1 MATLAIA
8 ASALGV
14 AHDAQAQ
21 DVTESRLVSSIRV
34 TVRFDSGS
42 YALDEGAGTTAG
54 QINLIARTRANTVPP
69 LRGFSVAVLTRDGTA
84 ESTDDYQRVSRRV
97 RFGGPFGGNWVAA
110 GNAYES
116 RVRVPV
122 RIAQDDLV
130 EGDERF
136 RLLLQ
141 LPGRQPTVAVVP
153 ADLAAPRCTADGC
166 QSSVTIVDDD
176 SLDATLSY
184 SGEVTITARHDTAL
198 QGIDP
203 LEFVVTRSEAADQP
217 LDVDVTLSS
226 GIISARKLR
235 YTATIAAGEAT
246 GALTV
251 PTDDPAPGAVT
262 GDVTATVDASKLYDV
277 GDPSSASARL
287 HVGDPLVT
295 VSFSEGSYSV
305 SESVGVLAAR
315 VRARTAANVPPPN
328 NPISAAVSFRSG
340 TATSPEDYSASFL
353 LLSLPASSWVAE
365 GDGYESDRTVPLS
378 IVDDSKVE
386 DDETLTMELAKP
398 PTLSATVAFVGAD
411 ARECMDSC
419 TATVTIM
426 DDDEDPTL
434 DDQVVHSGTVSI
446 DAVHPT
452 ALQGIDDLVFTVTR
466 AVSLDSDLEVPVTLS
481 SGIIDSDRL
490 SHTVTVGANETSAE
504 LRVHTRTL
512 DPAAATGDVIA
523 TVDDGEQYDIP
534 DPPTASVRVYVGDPL
549 VTVRLNAGSYTVD
562 EAVGTTGELIRL
574 VARTEP
580 DIPAPTG
587 AVHVALSTRSGTAA
601 SPHDYGVLSQEV
613 AFEGE
618 SGGAWVAVD
627 DAYQSEVAVSLTV
640 VDDDAA
646 EGAETLRLLLERTP
660 GLPATVDLAPA
671 DLSMPTCM
679 HDDDCAA
686 IVTIT
691 DNDGQ
696 GVTVSETG
704 TLSVDEGATAAYTV
718 VLDTEPTDDVTVTL
732 QVRDASDA
740 EISVSEALTFTMDD
754 WHIPQTVIVT
764 AAADDNRAHGSAT
777 ISHTVAGGDYEA
789 KGVTAEPVEVAEVD
803 AEGRTVVTLVHV
815 PDGTVI
821 PDNSTLTVGETVL
834 DGTTFP
840 EDGRVLYRLVFSA
853 ADGGRARY
861 GADVELSFFWNHES
875 PIVPVSGQLSR
886 IVLSLPRADVWDSAA
901 RILDNEVGN
910 PDSTVTVRITGCERH
925 GCVIGTPNEITV
937 TIADDD
943 GGPAVA
949 PPGRPASP
957 AVLCPGRGHSSSD
970 TGLKVIWEAPEFE
983 GGAPV
988 ESYEV
993 RYRQR
998 QFVDSV
1004 VAPGEWQ
1011 PWPDS
1016 VDATTVT
1023 ITGLEAGT
1031 SYGVQVR
1038 AVNANGPG
1046 EWSPQGIGFT
1056 GQPDYIC
1063 DSLDELHAG

>member
-8 ASALGV
+8 AVALGV
-14 AHDAQAQ
+14 PHDAQAQ
-21 DVTESRLVSSIRV
+21 DDDESRLVSSIRV

-42 YALDEGAGTTAG
+42 YTLDESAGTTAG
-54 QINLIARTRANTVPP
+54 QIKLIARTRANTLPP

-84 ESTDDYQRVSRRV
+84 ESPDDYRRASRRV
-97 RFGGPFGGNWVAA
+97 RFGGQLGGNWVAA

-116 RVRVPV
+116 RARVPV

-141 LPGRQPTVAVVP
+141 LVGREPTIAVVP
-153 ADLAAPRCTADGC
+153 ADLTAPRCTADGC
-166 QSSVTIVDDD
+166 QSSVTI
-176 SLDATLSY
+176 
-184 SGEVTITARHDTAL
+184 
-198 QGIDP
+198 
-203 LEFVVTRSEAADQP
+203 
-217 LDVDVTLSS
+217 
-226 GIISARKLR
+226 
-235 YTATIAAGEAT
+235 
-246 GALTV
+246 
-251 PTDDPAPGAVT
+251 
-262 GDVTATVDASKLYDV
+262 
-277 GDPSSASARL
+277 
-287 HVGDPLVT
+287 
-295 VSFSEGSYSV
+295 
-305 SESVGVLAAR
+305 
-315 VRARTAANVPPPN
+315 
-328 NPISAAVSFRSG
+328 
-340 TATSPEDYSASFL
+340 
-353 LLSLPASSWVAE
+353 
-365 GDGYESDRTVPLS
+365 
-378 IVDDSKVE
+378 
-386 DDETLTMELAKP
+386 
-398 PTLSATVAFVGAD
+398 
-411 ARECMDSC
+411 
-419 TATVTIM
+419 M
-426 DDDEDPTL
+426 DDDEDSL
-434 DDQVVHSGTVSI
+434 FDDQDVYSGAVVI

-452 ALQGIDDLVFTVTR
+452 ALQGIDDLVFAVTR
-466 AVSLDSDLEVPVTLS
+466 AVSLDSDLDVPVTLS
-481 SGIIDSDRL
+481 SGIIDADRL
-490 SHTVTVGANETSAE
+490 SHTVTIGANQTSAE
-504 LRVHTRTL
+504 LRVHTRAL
-512 DPAAATGDVIA
+512 DPAAATGDVVA
-523 TVDDGEQYDIP
+523 TVDDGEQYDVP
-534 DPPTASVRVYVGDPL
+534 DPATASVRVYVGETL
-549 VTVRLNAGSYTVD
+549 VTVRPEAASYTVD
-562 EAVGTTGELIRL
+562 EDVGTTAELIRL

-580 DIPAPTG
+580 GIPAPTG

-601 SPHDYGVLSQEV
+601 SPHDYGALSQEV

-618 SGGAWVAVD
+618 SGGTWVAVD

-640 VDDDAA
+640 VDDDAV
-646 EGAETLRLLLERTP
+646 EGDETLRLLLARTP
-660 GLPATVDLAPA
+660 GLSATVDLAPA

-704 TLSVDEGATAAYTV
+704 TLSVDEGASAAYTV
-718 VLDTEPTDDVTVTL
+718 VLDTEPTEDVTVTL

-740 EISVSEALTFTMDD
+740 EISVSEALTFTVDD

-840 EDGRVLYRLVFSA
+840 EDGRVLFRLLFSA

-861 GADVELSFFWNHES
+861 GANVELSFFWNHES

-886 IVLSLPRADVWDSAA
+886 IVLSLPRADVWDGAA
-901 RILDNEVGN
+901 QILDNEVGN
-910 PDSTVTVRITGCERH
+910 PDSTVTVRITGCERN
-925 GCVIGTPNEITV
+925 GCMIGTPDEITV

-943 GGPAVA
+943 GGPDAA
-949 PPGRPASP
+949 PPGRPQTP
-957 AVLCPGRGHSSSD
+957 AVLCPDRGHSFSD

-988 ESYEV
+988 ESYEA

-998 QFVDSV
+998 QFVDGV

-1011 PWPDS
+1011 PWPHS
-1016 VDATTVT
+1016 VDATPAT

-1031 SYGVQVR
+1031 SYSVQVR

-1056 GQPDYIC
+1056 GQSDQIC
-1063 DSLDELHAG
+1063 DILDELHAE

>member
-1 MATLAIA
+1 MSRARLRALGGTLSERPPRSLLAVIAALAIA

-14 AHDAQAQ
+14 PHDAQAQ
-21 DVTESRLVSSIRV
+21 DVTESRIVSSIRV

-69 LRGFSVAVLTRDGTA
+69 LTGFRVAVLTRDGTA
-84 ESTDDYQRVSRRV
+84 ESPDDYRRVSRRV
-97 RFGGPFGGNWVAA
+97 RFGGQLGGNWVAV

-130 EGDERF
+130 EGDEGF
-136 RLLLQ
+136 RLLLRTV
-141 LPGRQPTVAVVP
+141 GREPTIAVVP
-153 ADLAAPRCTADGC
+153 ADLTAPRCTADGC

-176 SLDATLSY
+176 SLDTTGLTL
-184 SGEVTITARHDTAL
+184 V
-198 QGIDP
+198 
-203 LEFVVTRSEAADQP
+203 
-217 LDVDVTLSS
+217 
-226 GIISARKLR
+226 
-235 YTATIAAGEAT
+235 
-246 GALTV
+246 
-251 PTDDPAPGAVT
+251 
-262 GDVTATVDASKLYDV
+262 
-277 GDPSSASARL
+277 
-287 HVGDPLVT
+287 
-295 VSFSEGSYSV
+295 
-305 SESVGVLAAR
+305 
-315 VRARTAANVPPPN
+315 
-328 NPISAAVSFRSG
+328 
-340 TATSPEDYSASFL
+340 
-353 LLSLPASSWVAE
+353 
-365 GDGYESDRTVPLS
+365 
-378 IVDDSKVE
+378 
-386 DDETLTMELAKP
+386 
-398 PTLSATVAFVGAD
+398 
-411 ARECMDSC
+411 
-419 TATVTIM
+419 
-426 DDDEDPTL
+426 
-434 DDQVVHSGTVSI
+434 DDQVAHSGTVSI

-466 AVSLDSDLEVPVTLS
+466 TVSLDSDLDVPVTLS
-481 SGIIDSDRL
+481 SGIIDTDRL
-490 SHTVTVGANETSAE
+490 SHTVTIGANETSAE
-504 LRVHTRTL
+504 LRVHTSTL

-523 TVDDGEQYDIP
+523 TVDDGEQNDVP
-534 DPPTASVRVYVGDPL
+534 DPATASVRVYVGGPL
-549 VTVRLNAGSYTVD
+549 VTVRLDAASYTVGED
-562 EAVGTTGELIRL
+562 VGTTGELIRL

-580 DIPAPTG
+580 DIPAPIGSFG
-587 AVHVALSTRSGTAA
+587 AALSTRGGTAA
-601 SPHDYGVLSQEV
+601 SPSDYGVLSQEV
-613 AFEGE
+613 TFEGE

-627 DAYQSEVAVSLTV
+627 GAHQAEVAVSLTI
-640 VDDDAA
+640 VDDDAV
-646 EGAETLRLLLERTP
+646 EGDETLRLLLERTS
-660 GLPATVDLAPA
+660 GLPATVDLGPA
-671 DLSMPTCM
+671 DLSTPTCM
-679 HDDDCAA
+679 DDHDCAA

-696 GVTVSETG
+696 GVTVHQTG

-718 VLDTEPTDDVTVTL
+718 VLDTEPTDDVTVTP
-732 QVRDASDA
+732 QVQDASDA
-740 EISVSEALTFTMDD
+740 EISVSQALTFTMDD
-754 WHIPQTVIVT
+754 WHIPQTVVVT
-764 AAADDNRAHGSAT
+764 AGADDNRAHGSAT
-777 ISHTVAGGDYEA
+777 ISHRVAGGDYEA
-789 KGVTAEPVEVAEVD
+789 KGVTAPSVEVAEVD

-821 PDNSTLTVGETVL
+821 PDNSTLTAGETVL

-875 PIVPVSGQLSR
+875 PIVPVSGRLSKK
-886 IVLSLPRADVWDSAA
+886 VLSLPTVDVWDSAA
-901 RILDNEVGN
+901 QILDNEVGN
-910 PDSTVTVRITGCERH
+910 PDSTVTVRITGCERN
-925 GCVIGTPNEITV
+925 GCVIGTPNEIAV

-949 PPGRPASP
+949 PPGQPASP

-998 QFVDSV
+998 QFVDGV

-1023 ITGLEAGT
+1023 ISGLEAGI

-1046 EWSPQGIGFT
+1046 EWSHQGIGFT
-1056 GQPDYIC
+1056 DQPDFIC

>member
-1 MATLAIA
+1 MSRARLRALGGTLSERPPRSLLAVMATLAIA

-14 AHDAQAQ
+14 PHDAQAQ
-21 DVTESRLVSSIRV
+21 DVTESRIVSSIRV
-34 TVRFDSGS
+34 IVRFDSGS
-42 YALDEGAGTTAG
+42 YALDEGTGTTAG
-54 QINLIARTRANTVPP
+54 QINLIARTRANTLPP
-69 LRGFSVAVLTRDGTA
+69 LTGFRVAVLTRDGTA
-84 ESTDDYQRVSRRV
+84 ESPDDYRRVSRRV
-97 RFGGPFGGNWVAA
+97 SFGGPFGGNWVAV

-130 EGDERF
+130 EGDEGF
-136 RLLLQ
+136 RLLLRTV
-141 LPGRQPTVAVVP
+141 GRQPTIAVVP
-153 ADLAAPRCTADGC
+153 ADLTAPRCTADGC

-176 SLDATLSY
+176 SLD
-184 SGEVTITARHDTAL
+184 
-198 QGIDP
+198 
-203 LEFVVTRSEAADQP
+203 
-217 LDVDVTLSS
+217 
-226 GIISARKLR
+226 
-235 YTATIAAGEAT
+235 
-246 GALTV
+246 
-251 PTDDPAPGAVT
+251 PTE
-262 GDVTATVDASKLYDV
+262 
-277 GDPSSASARL
+277 PS
-287 HVGDPLVT
+287 LV
-295 VSFSEGSYSV
+295 
-305 SESVGVLAAR
+305 
-315 VRARTAANVPPPN
+315 
-328 NPISAAVSFRSG
+328 
-340 TATSPEDYSASFL
+340 
-353 LLSLPASSWVAE
+353 
-365 GDGYESDRTVPLS
+365 
-378 IVDDSKVE
+378 
-386 DDETLTMELAKP
+386 
-398 PTLSATVAFVGAD
+398 
-411 ARECMDSC
+411 
-419 TATVTIM
+419 
-426 DDDEDPTL
+426 
-434 DDQVVHSGTVSI
+434 DDQVAQSGAVSI

-466 AVSLDSDLEVPVTLS
+466 AISLDSDLDVPVTLS
-481 SGIIDSDRL
+481 SGIIDTGRL
-490 SHTVTVGANETSAE
+490 SHTVTIGANETSAE
-504 LRVHTRTL
+504 LRVHTSTL

-523 TVDDGEQYDIP
+523 TVDDGEQNDVP

-549 VTVRLNAGSYTVD
+549 VTVRLDAASYTVGED
-562 EAVGTTGELIRL
+562 VGTTGELIRL

-580 DIPAPTG
+580 DIPAPIGSFG
-587 AVHVALSTRSGTAA
+587 AALSTRGGTAA
-601 SPHDYGVLSQEV
+601 SPSDYGVLSQEV
-613 AFEGE
+613 TFEGE

-627 DAYQSEVAVSLTV
+627 GAHQSEVAVSLTV
-640 VDDDAA
+640 VDDDAV
-646 EGAETLRLLLERTP
+646 EGDETLRLLLERTP
-660 GLPATVDLAPA
+660 GLPATVDLGPA
-671 DLSMPTCM
+671 DLSTPTCM
-679 HDDDCAA
+679 DDHDCAA

-696 GVTVSETG
+696 GVTVHETG

-718 VLDTEPTDDVTVTL
+718 VLDTEPTDDVTVTP
-732 QVRDASDA
+732 QVQDASDA
-740 EISVSEALTFTMDD
+740 EISVSQALTFTMDD
-754 WHIPQTVIVT
+754 WHIPQTVVVT
-764 AAADDNRAHGSAT
+764 AAADDNRAHGSVT
-777 ISHTVAGGDYEA
+777 ISHRVAGGDYEA
-789 KGVTAEPVEVAEVD
+789 KGVTAPSVEVAEVD

-821 PDNSTLTVGETVL
+821 PDNSTLTAGETVL

-886 IVLSLPRADVWDSAA
+886 KVLSLPRVDVWDSAA
-901 RILDNEVGN
+901 QILDNDVGN
-910 PDSTVTVRITGCERH
+910 PDSTVTVRITGCERN

-949 PPGRPASP
+949 PPGQPASP

-998 QFVDSV
+998 QFVDGV
-1004 VAPGEWQ
+1004 TAPGEWQ

-1016 VDATTVT
+1016 VDTTTVT
-1023 ITGLEAGT
+1023 ISGLEAGI

-1046 EWSPQGIGFT
+1046 QWSPQGIGYT
-1056 GQPDYIC
+1056 DQPDYIC

>member
-1 MATLAIA
+1 MSRARLRALRGALSERPPKSLLAVIAALAIA

-14 AHDAQAQ
+14 PHDAQAQ
-21 DVTESRLVSSIRV
+21 DVTESRIVSSIRV

-54 QINLIARTRANTVPP
+54 EISLIARTRANTVPP
-69 LRGFSVAVLTRDGTA
+69 LTGFSVAVLTRDGTA
-84 ESTDDYQRVSRRV
+84 ESPDDYRRVSRRV

-130 EGDERF
+130 EGDETF
-136 RLLLQ
+136 RLLLR
-141 LPGRQPTVAVVP
+141 PVGREPTVAVVP
-153 ADLAAPRCTADGC
+153 ADLTAPRCTADGC

-176 SLDATLSY
+176 SLDAT
-184 SGEVTITARHDTAL
+184 G
-198 QGIDP
+198 
-203 LEFVVTRSEAADQP
+203 
-217 LDVDVTLSS
+217 
-226 GIISARKLR
+226 
-235 YTATIAAGEAT
+235 
-246 GALTV
+246 
-251 PTDDPAPGAVT
+251 
-262 GDVTATVDASKLYDV
+262 
-277 GDPSSASARL
+277 
-287 HVGDPLVT
+287 
-295 VSFSEGSYSV
+295 
-305 SESVGVLAAR
+305 
-315 VRARTAANVPPPN
+315 
-328 NPISAAVSFRSG
+328 
-340 TATSPEDYSASFL
+340 
-353 LLSLPASSWVAE
+353 
-365 GDGYESDRTVPLS
+365 
-378 IVDDSKVE
+378 
-386 DDETLTMELAKP
+386 
-398 PTLSATVAFVGAD
+398 PTLV
-411 ARECMDSC
+411 
-419 TATVTIM
+419 
-426 DDDEDPTL
+426 
-434 DDQVVHSGTVSI
+434 DDQVVHSGTVVI

-452 ALQGIDDLVFTVTR
+452 ALQGIDDLVFTITR
-466 AVSLDSDLEVPVTLS
+466 AVSLDSDLDVPVTLS
-481 SGIIDSDRL
+481 SGIIDTDRL
-490 SHTVTVGANETSAE
+490 SHTVTIGANETSAE

-512 DPAAATGDVIA
+512 DPDAATGDVIA
-523 TVDDGEQYDIP
+523 TVDDGEQHDVP
-534 DPPTASVRVYVGDPL
+534 DPPTASVRVYVGGPL
-549 VTVRLNAGSYTVD
+549 VTVRLTAGSYTVD

-580 DIPAPTG
+580 DIPAPIGSFG
-587 AVHVALSTRSGTAA
+587 AALSTREGTAA
-601 SPHDYGVLSQEV
+601 SPGDYGVLSQEV
-613 AFEGE
+613 TFEGE

-627 DAYQSEVAVSLTV
+627 GAHQSEVAVSLTV
-640 VDDDAA
+640 VDDDAV
-646 EGAETLRLLLERTP
+646 EGDETLRLMLERTP
-660 GLPATVDLAPA
+660 SLPATVDLGPA
-671 DLSMPTCM
+671 DLSTPTCM
-679 HDDDCAA
+679 DDHDCAA

-696 GVTVSETG
+696 GVTVHETG
-704 TLSVDEGATAAYTV
+704 TLSVDEGTTAAYTV
-718 VLDTEPTDDVTVTL
+718 VLDTKPTDNVTVTP
-732 QVRDASDA
+732 QVQDASDA
-740 EISVSEALTFTMDD
+740 EISVSQALTFTMDD
-754 WHIPQTVIVT
+754 WHIPQTVVVA

-777 ISHTVAGGDYEA
+777 ISHRVAGGDYEA
-789 KGVTAEPVEVAEVD
+789 KGVTAPSVEVAEVD

-840 EDGRVLYRLVFSA
+840 EDGRVLYRLLFSA

-861 GADVELSFFWNHES
+861 GADVELSFFWNHAS
-875 PIVPVSGQLSR
+875 PIVPVSGQLSKT
-886 IVLSLPRADVWDSAA
+886 VLSLPTVDVWDSAA
-901 RILDNEVGN
+901 QILDNDVGN
-910 PDSTVTVRITGCERH
+910 PDSTATVRITGCERN

-949 PPGRPASP
+949 PPGQPATP

-970 TGLKVIWEAPEFE
+970 TGLKAIWEAPEFE

-998 QFVDSV
+998 QFVDGV
-1004 VAPGEWQ
+1004 AAPGEWQ

-1023 ITGLEAGT
+1023 ITGLEAGI

-1046 EWSPQGIGFT
+1046 EWSPQGIGYT
-1056 GQPDYIC
+1056 DQPDYIC

>member
-14 AHDAQAQ
+14 PHDAQAQ
-21 DVTESRLVSSIRV
+21 DVTESRIVSSIRV

-42 YALDEGAGTTAG
+42 YALDEGAGTTAS

-69 LRGFSVAVLTRDGTA
+69 LTGFSVAVLTRDGTA
-84 ESTDDYQRVSRRV
+84 ESPDDYRRVSRRV

-130 EGDERF
+130 EGDETF
-136 RLLLQ
+136 RLLLRTV
-141 LPGRQPTVAVVP
+141 GREPTIAVVP
-153 ADLAAPRCTADGC
+153 ADLTAPRCTANGC
-166 QSSVTIVDDD
+166 QSSVNIVDDD
-176 SLDATLSY
+176 SLDAT
-184 SGEVTITARHDTAL
+184 G
-198 QGIDP
+198 
-203 LEFVVTRSEAADQP
+203 
-217 LDVDVTLSS
+217 
-226 GIISARKLR
+226 
-235 YTATIAAGEAT
+235 
-246 GALTV
+246 
-251 PTDDPAPGAVT
+251 
-262 GDVTATVDASKLYDV
+262 
-277 GDPSSASARL
+277 
-287 HVGDPLVT
+287 
-295 VSFSEGSYSV
+295 
-305 SESVGVLAAR
+305 
-315 VRARTAANVPPPN
+315 
-328 NPISAAVSFRSG
+328 
-340 TATSPEDYSASFL
+340 
-353 LLSLPASSWVAE
+353 
-365 GDGYESDRTVPLS
+365 
-378 IVDDSKVE
+378 
-386 DDETLTMELAKP
+386 
-398 PTLSATVAFVGAD
+398 PTLV
-411 ARECMDSC
+411 
-419 TATVTIM
+419 
-426 DDDEDPTL
+426 

-466 AVSLDSDLEVPVTLS
+466 AVSLDSDLDVPVTLS
-481 SGIIDSDRL
+481 SGIIDTDRL
-490 SHTVTVGANETSAE
+490 SHTVTIGANETSAE

-512 DPAAATGDVIA
+512 DPDAATGDVIA
-523 TVDDGEQYDIP
+523 TVDDGEQHDVP
-534 DPPTASVRVYVGDPL
+534 DPPTASVRVYVGGPL

-580 DIPAPTG
+580 DIPAPIGSFG
-587 AVHVALSTRSGTAA
+587 AALSTRGGTAA
-601 SPHDYGVLSQEV
+601 SPSDYGVLSQEV
-613 AFEGE
+613 TFEGE

-627 DAYQSEVAVSLTV
+627 GAYQSEVAVSLTV
-640 VDDDAA
+640 VDDDAV
-646 EGAETLRLLLERTP
+646 EGEETLRLLLERTP
-660 GLPATVDLAPA
+660 SLPATVDLGPA
-671 DLSMPTCM
+671 DLSTPTCAD
-679 HDDDCAA
+679 DDDCAA

-696 GVTVSETG
+696 GVTVHETG

-718 VLDTEPTDDVTVTL
+718 VLDTEPTDDVTVTP
-732 QVRDASDA
+732 QVQDASDA
-740 EISVSEALTFTMDD
+740 EISGSQALTFTMDD
-754 WHIPQTVIVT
+754 WHIPQTVVVT

-777 ISHTVAGGDYEA
+777 ISHRVAGGDYEA
-789 KGVTAEPVEVAEVD
+789 KGVTAPSVEVAEVD

-821 PDNSTLTVGETVL
+821 PDNSALTVGETVL

-886 IVLSLPRADVWDSAA
+886 KVLSLPTVDVWDGAA
-901 RILDNEVGN
+901 QILDNEVGN
-910 PDSTVTVRITGCERH
+910 PDSTVTVRITGCERN

-949 PPGRPASP
+949 PPGQPASP

-998 QFVDSV
+998 QFVDGV
-1004 VAPGEWQ
+1004 AAPGEWQ

-1023 ITGLEAGT
+1023 ITGLEAGI

-1046 EWSPQGIGFT
+1046 EWSPQGIGYT
-1056 GQPDYIC
+1056 DQPDYIC

>member
-1 MATLAIA
+1 MSRARLRALRGALSERPPKSLLAVIAALAIA

-14 AHDAQAQ
+14 PHDAQAQ
-21 DVTESRLVSSIRV
+21 DVTESRIVSSIRV

-42 YALDEGAGTTAG
+42 YAFDEGAGTTAG
-54 QINLIARTRANTVPP
+54 EISLIARTRANTVPP
-69 LRGFSVAVLTRDGTA
+69 LTGFSVAVLTRDGTA
-84 ESTDDYQRVSRRV
+84 ESPDDYRRVSRRV
-97 RFGGPFGGNWVAA
+97 SFGGPFGGNWVAA

-130 EGDERF
+130 EGDETF
-136 RLLLQ
+136 RLLLR
-141 LPGRQPTVAVVP
+141 PVGREPTVAVVP
-153 ADLAAPRCTADGC
+153 ADLTAPRCTADGC

-176 SLDATLSY
+176 SLDAT
-184 SGEVTITARHDTAL
+184 G
-198 QGIDP
+198 
-203 LEFVVTRSEAADQP
+203 
-217 LDVDVTLSS
+217 
-226 GIISARKLR
+226 
-235 YTATIAAGEAT
+235 
-246 GALTV
+246 
-251 PTDDPAPGAVT
+251 
-262 GDVTATVDASKLYDV
+262 
-277 GDPSSASARL
+277 
-287 HVGDPLVT
+287 
-295 VSFSEGSYSV
+295 
-305 SESVGVLAAR
+305 
-315 VRARTAANVPPPN
+315 
-328 NPISAAVSFRSG
+328 
-340 TATSPEDYSASFL
+340 
-353 LLSLPASSWVAE
+353 
-365 GDGYESDRTVPLS
+365 
-378 IVDDSKVE
+378 
-386 DDETLTMELAKP
+386 
-398 PTLSATVAFVGAD
+398 PTLV
-411 ARECMDSC
+411 
-419 TATVTIM
+419 
-426 DDDEDPTL
+426 
-434 DDQVVHSGTVSI
+434 DDQVVHSGTVVI

-452 ALQGIDDLVFTVTR
+452 ALQGIDDLVFTITR
-466 AVSLDSDLEVPVTLS
+466 AVSLDSDLDVPVMLS
-481 SGIIDSDRL
+481 SGIIDTDRL
-490 SHTVTVGANETSAE
+490 SHTVTIGANETSAE

-512 DPAAATGDVIA
+512 DPDAATGDVLA
-523 TVDDGEQYDIP
+523 TVDDGEQHDVP
-534 DPPTASVRVYVGDPL
+534 DPPTASVRVYVGGPL
-549 VTVRLNAGSYTVD
+549 VTVRLTAGSYTVD

-580 DIPAPTG
+580 DIPAPIGSFG
-587 AVHVALSTRSGTAA
+587 AALSTREGTAA
-601 SPHDYGVLSQEV
+601 SPSDYGVLSQEV
-613 AFEGE
+613 TFEGE

-627 DAYQSEVAVSLTV
+627 GAHQSEVAVSLTV
-640 VDDDAA
+640 VDDDAV
-646 EGAETLRLLLERTP
+646 EGDETLRLMLERTP
-660 GLPATVDLAPA
+660 SLPATVDLGPA
-671 DLSMPTCM
+671 DLSTPTCA
-679 HDDDCAA
+679 DDHDCAA

-696 GVTVSETG
+696 GVTVHETG
-704 TLSVDEGATAAYTV
+704 TLSVDEGTTAAYTV
-718 VLDTEPTDDVTVTL
+718 VLDTKPTDDVTVTP
-732 QVRDASDA
+732 QVQDASDA
-740 EISVSEALTFTMDD
+740 EISVSQALTFTMDD
-754 WHIPQTVIVT
+754 WHIPQTVVVA

-777 ISHTVAGGDYEA
+777 ISHRVAGGDYEA
-789 KGVTAEPVEVAEVD
+789 KGVTAPSVEVAEVD

-840 EDGRVLYRLVFSA
+840 EDGRVLYRLLFSA

-886 IVLSLPRADVWDSAA
+886 KVLSLPTVDVWDSAA
-901 RILDNEVGN
+901 QILDNEVGN
-910 PDSTVTVRITGCERH
+910 PDSTVTVRITGCERN

-949 PPGRPASP
+949 PPGQPATP

-970 TGLKVIWEAPEFE
+970 TGLKVIWEAPQFE

-998 QFVDSV
+998 QFVDGV
-1004 VAPGEWQ
+1004 AAPGEWQ

-1023 ITGLEAGT
+1023 ITGLEAGI

-1046 EWSPQGIGFT
+1046 EWSPQGIGYT
-1056 GQPDYIC
+1056 DQPDYIC

>member
-1 MATLAIA
+1 MIAALAIA

-21 DVTESRLVSSIRV
+21 DVTESRIVSSIRV
-34 TVRFDSGS
+34 MVRFDSGS
-42 YALDEGAGTTAG
+42 YALDEGTGTTAG
-54 QINLIARTRANTVPP
+54 QINLIARTRANTLPP
-69 LRGFSVAVLTRDGTA
+69 LTGFRVAVLTRDGTA
-84 ESTDDYQRVSRRV
+84 ESPDDYRRVSRRV
-97 RFGGPFGGNWVAA
+97 SFGGPFGGNWVAA

-130 EGDERF
+130 EGDETF
-136 RLLLQ
+136 RLLLRTV
-141 LPGRQPTVAVVP
+141 GREPTIAVVP
-153 ADLAAPRCTADGC
+153 ADLTAPRCTADGC

-176 SLDATLSY
+176 SLD
-184 SGEVTITARHDTAL
+184 
-198 QGIDP
+198 
-203 LEFVVTRSEAADQP
+203 
-217 LDVDVTLSS
+217 
-226 GIISARKLR
+226 
-235 YTATIAAGEAT
+235 
-246 GALTV
+246 
-251 PTDDPAPGAVT
+251 PTE
-262 GDVTATVDASKLYDV
+262 
-277 GDPSSASARL
+277 PS
-287 HVGDPLVT
+287 LV
-295 VSFSEGSYSV
+295 
-305 SESVGVLAAR
+305 
-315 VRARTAANVPPPN
+315 
-328 NPISAAVSFRSG
+328 
-340 TATSPEDYSASFL
+340 
-353 LLSLPASSWVAE
+353 
-365 GDGYESDRTVPLS
+365 
-378 IVDDSKVE
+378 
-386 DDETLTMELAKP
+386 
-398 PTLSATVAFVGAD
+398 
-411 ARECMDSC
+411 
-419 TATVTIM
+419 
-426 DDDEDPTL
+426 
-434 DDQVVHSGTVSI
+434 DDQVVHSGAVSI

-466 AVSLDSDLEVPVTLS
+466 AISLDSDLDVPVTLS
-481 SGIIDSDRL
+481 SGIIDTDRL
-490 SHTVTVGANETSAE
+490 SHTVTIGANETSAE
-504 LRVHTRTL
+504 LRVHTSTL
-512 DPAAATGDVIA
+512 DPAATTGDVIA
-523 TVDDGEQYDIP
+523 TVDDGEQNDVA

-549 VTVRLNAGSYTVD
+549 VTVRLDAASYTVGED
-562 EAVGTTGELIRL
+562 VGTTGELIRL

-580 DIPAPTG
+580 DIPAPIGSFG
-587 AVHVALSTRSGTAA
+587 AALSTRGGTAA
-601 SPHDYGVLSQEV
+601 SPSDYGVLSQEV
-613 AFEGE
+613 TFEGE

-627 DAYQSEVAVSLTV
+627 GAHQSEVAVSLTV
-640 VDDDAA
+640 VDDDAV
-646 EGAETLRLLLERTP
+646 EGDETLRLLLERTP
-660 GLPATVDLAPA
+660 GLPATVDLGPA
-671 DLSMPTCM
+671 DLSTPTCM
-679 HDDDCAA
+679 DDHDCAA

-696 GVTVSETG
+696 GVTVHETG

-718 VLDTEPTDDVTVTL
+718 VLDTEPTDDVTVTP
-732 QVRDASDA
+732 QVQDASDA
-740 EISVSEALTFTMDD
+740 EISGSQALTFTMDD
-754 WHIPQTVIVT
+754 WHIPQTVVVT

-777 ISHTVAGGDYEA
+777 ISHRVAGGDYEA
-789 KGVTAEPVEVAEVD
+789 KGVTAPSVEVAEVD

-821 PDNSTLTVGETVL
+821 PDNSTLTAGETVL

-886 IVLSLPRADVWDSAA
+886 KVLSLPTVDVWDSAA
-901 RILDNEVGN
+901 QILDNDVGN
-910 PDSTVTVRITGCERH
+910 PDSTVTVRITGCERN

-943 GGPAVA
+943 GGPAAA
-949 PPGRPASP
+949 PPGQPASP

-998 QFVDSV
+998 QFVDGV
-1004 VAPGEWQ
+1004 AAPGEWQ

-1023 ITGLEAGT
+1023 ISGLEAGI

-1046 EWSPQGIGFT
+1046 QWSPQGIGYT
-1056 GQPDYIC
+1056 DQPDYIC

>member
-1 MATLAIA
+1 MTIHLLPSPWARRMSRARLRALGGTLSKRPPRSLLAVMATLAIA

-21 DVTESRLVSSIRV
+21 DVTESRIVSSIRV

-176 SLDATLSY
+176 SLDATGL
-184 SGEVTITARHDTAL
+184 
-198 QGIDP
+198 
-203 LEFVVTRSEAADQP
+203 
-217 LDVDVTLSS
+217 TL
-226 GIISARKLR
+226 
-235 YTATIAAGEAT
+235 
-246 GALTV
+246 V
-251 PTDDPAPGAVT
+251 
-262 GDVTATVDASKLYDV
+262 
-277 GDPSSASARL
+277 
-287 HVGDPLVT
+287 
-295 VSFSEGSYSV
+295 
-305 SESVGVLAAR
+305 
-315 VRARTAANVPPPN
+315 
-328 NPISAAVSFRSG
+328 
-340 TATSPEDYSASFL
+340 
-353 LLSLPASSWVAE
+353 
-365 GDGYESDRTVPLS
+365 
-378 IVDDSKVE
+378 
-386 DDETLTMELAKP
+386 
-398 PTLSATVAFVGAD
+398 
-411 ARECMDSC
+411 
-419 TATVTIM
+419 
-426 DDDEDPTL
+426 

-660 GLPATVDLAPA
+660 SLPATVDLAPA

-704 TLSVDEGATAAYTV
+704 TLSVDEGASAAYTV

-789 KGVTAEPVEVAEVD
+789 NGVTAEPVEVAEVD

-910 PDSTVTVRITGCERH
+910 PDSTVTVRITGCERN

-1031 SYGVQVR
+1031 SYSVQVR

-1046 EWSPQGIGFT
+1046 EWSPQGIAVRSAAQKDLEIIVLRHQLDVLRRST
-1056 GQPDYIC
+1056 APRSPTPASPTTSATASTNSTPDSR
-1063 DSLDELHAG
+1063 DRVGAGNSVVGVDLPRCGPMSPRVPNLVPLLRCAGSPRCTFAPLKRTLR